1 MTKSCLFFTGKES
14 KKDGEQSGA
23 ESENSGQS
31 SGGEQLSSEAG
42 TGNEGKFPGL
52 V

>member
-1 MTKSCLFFTGKES
+1 MEISL
-14 KKDGEQSGA
+14 A

-42 TGNEGKFPGL
+42 TGSEGKFPGL
-52 V
+52 I